1 MRCKV
6 IKNARKSTLFSSE
19 KSTKRVGNGGGY
31 VLDAFLHRI
40 NGGGTL
46 HNSMKFGDEL
56 FLQMSLK
63 IYNFAFQN

>member
-1 MRCKV
+1 MHE
-6 IKNARKSTLFSSE
+6 NPPFFFRKIN
-19 KSTKRVGNGGGY
+19 KKGWKWGGY

-40 NGGGTL
+40 DGEGTL

>member
-1 MRCKV
+1 VQSYKECTK
-6 IKNARKSTLFSSE
+6 IHPFPSE

-31 VLDAFLHRI
+31 VLDAVLHRI
-40 NGGGTL
+40 DGEGTL
-46 HNSMKFGDEL
+46 HYSMKFGDKL

>member
-1 MRCKV
+1 VQSYKECTK
-6 IKNARKSTLFSSE
+6 IHPFSSE
-19 KSTKRVGNGGGY
+19 KSTKRVGNGRGY

-40 NGGGTL
+40 DGGGTL

>member
-1 MRCKV
+1 VQSYKECTK
-6 IKNARKSTLFSSE
+6 IHPFSSE
-19 KSTKRVGNGGGY
+19 KSTKRVGIGGGY

-40 NGGGTL
+40 DGEGTL